1 MRQPEPSPVRRPTAD
16 DRLMRDVLF
25 GIVGYPAVLVAHDLK
40 LYPLLAERPRTL
52 PEICNALNIASRP
65 AEALV
70 SVSTALG
77 LLEERDGR
85 YSLTPM
91 AEDYL
96 LERSAT
102 YFGSYFDMMIQN
114 YGVYSF
120 ENLRRAVLTDAPQF
134 YGGEDVF
141 ASHQERA
148 DRVRTYTRAMHG
160 TSMAAALAWPERVDL
175 SGHRLMLDIG
185 GGSGAHAIGAAQRWG
200 HLEVIVF
207 DLAPVCG
214 VAEEF
219 IARHGLQ
226 DRVRTH
232 VGDMWVDTFPRADL
246 HFYSQIY
253 HDWPPDRCWFL
264 ARKSFEGLEPGGRLI
279 LHEMLYDDRKTGPFA
294 TAAMNINML
303 LWYKA
308 GRQYSGREF
317 SGMLEEAG
325 FSDIEVIPTFG
336 YYSIVVGRKP
346 G

>member
-1 MRQPEPSPVRRPTAD
+1 MRQPEPGPAGRPRAD

-25 GIVGYPAVLVAHDLK
+25 GIAGYPAVLVAHDLK

-52 PEICNALNIASRP
+52 PEICNAMNIASRP

-70 SVSTALG
+70 SVSAALG

-96 LERSAT
+96 LEKSAT
-102 YFGSYFDMMIQN
+102 YFGGYFDMMIQN
-114 YGVYSF
+114 YAVYSF
-120 ENLRRAVLTDAPQF
+120 ESLKRAVLTDTPQF

-141 ASHQERA
+141 SSHQERF
-148 DRVRTYTRAMHG
+148 DRVRTFTRAMHG

-185 GGSGAHAIGAAQRWG
+185 GGSGAHAIGAAQRRAD
-200 HLEVIVF
+200 LEVVVF
-207 DLAPVCG
+207 DLASVCS
-214 VAEEF
+214 VADEF

-226 DRVRTH
+226 GRVRTH
-232 VGDMWVDTFPRADL
+232 VGDMWVDTFPPADL

-253 HDWPPDRCWFL
+253 HDWPPDRCRFL

-279 LHEMLYDDRKTGPFA
+279 LHEMLYGDRKTGPFA

-308 GRQYSGREF
+308 GRQYSGREL
-317 SGMLEEAG
+317 SGMLQDAG
-325 FSDIEVIPTFG
+325 FSEIEVTPTFG
-336 YYSIVVGRKP
+336 YYSVVIGRKP